1 MNAPASLTS
10 IKPADLPAPPQE
22 AIRIVHACT
31 RTDVTN
37 RQLGEIISHDPVLT
51 AELLRVVNSAFFG
64 FRVKVRSAAHAVT
77 VLGHRALRNLAL
89 CIAMRDAL
97 SPDAI
102 PGLDIRGF
110 WESALRRAVSAR
122 VLSDLAELD
131 GDECFSAG
139 LLQDFGLLVLF
150 YLYPEQTTAWEHLSR
165 MTPDDRYAAE
175 QSLFRVTHEKIGL
188 LLAQTWGLPED
199 LVDAIGYHHNPD
211 AACASE
217 TSGRLAMVCRCA
229 DWMATV
235 FTSEETRPVIH
246 QCRTLLGEAYGIE
259 PGLVHDRLDHVAQGM
274 KDAASALNFRVGT
287 QTEFSAIVR
296 EANLQLAEE
305 NLSYQEITWELEHAL
320 EERDRYATELN
331 SELELAREV
340 QRHLLP
346 TGIVDCPGLWGI
358 NISARQVSGD
368 FYDYFRLPDGR
379 IYFCIADVS
388 GKGMNAALLMAKASS
403 LFHCLGKGVDR
414 PAQLMGMLNREI
426 CETSV
431 RGMFVTMAAGI
442 IDPAEGSVTLANAGH
457 LPLLHVIAGGA
468 IKEYPAL
475 GPPLGVLP
483 DSRFAEES
491 FSLQDGSLYLCTDGI
506 IEARTAS
513 GRELGMQGFQDL
525 IRRYARLPSHLRLQ
539 RILEQV
545 RGNKE
550 SASDDLTL
558 LLIEDVGGDGN
569 A

>member
-1 MNAPASLTS
+1 MKASASLAS

-31 RTDVTN
+31 RPDITN

-51 AELLRVVNSAFFG
+51 AELLRVANSAFFG

-97 SPDAI
+97 RPDAI

-122 VLSDLAELD
+122 TLSDLAALD

-150 YLYPEQTTAWEHLSR
+150 YLHPEQTASWEHLAR

-175 QSLFRVTHEKIGL
+175 QSLFHVTHEKIGL
-188 LLAQTWGLPED
+188 LLSQTWGLPED
-199 LVDAIGYHHNPD
+199 LVDAIGYHHNPMD
-211 AACASE
+211 AQASD
-217 TSGRLAMVCRCA
+217 TSARLATVCQCA

-235 FTSEETRPVIH
+235 FAVEDTRPVI
-246 QCRTLLGEAYGIE
+246 QQTRELLGEAYGIE
-259 PGLVHDRLDHVAQGM
+259 PGLVHDRLDCVAQGM
-274 KDAASALNFRVGT
+274 QDAAGALSFRVGK
-287 QTEFSAIVR
+287 QSEFSDILR

-305 NLSYQEITWELEHAL
+305 NLSYQEITWELENAL

-331 SELELAREV
+331 RELELAREV

-346 TGIVDCPGLWGI
+346 AGIVECPGLSGI
-358 NISARQVSGD
+358 NVSARQVSGD

-403 LFHCLGKGVDR
+403 LFHCLGKGIDR
-414 PAQLMGMLNREI
+414 PAQLMSMLNREI

-442 IDPAEGSVTLANAGH
+442 VDPAAGKVTLANAGH

-468 IKEYPAL
+468 IREYPAL

-483 DSRFAEES
+483 DSRFAEET

-513 GRELGMQGFQDL
+513 GRELGMPGFHEL
-525 IRRYARLPSHLRLQ
+525 IRRYARLPANLRLQ
-539 RILEQV
+539 RIV
-545 RGNKE
+545 DHARGNRE
-550 SASDDLTL
+550 NAADDLTL
-558 LLIEDVGGDGN
+558 LLIEDVAGN
-569 A
+569 GKN